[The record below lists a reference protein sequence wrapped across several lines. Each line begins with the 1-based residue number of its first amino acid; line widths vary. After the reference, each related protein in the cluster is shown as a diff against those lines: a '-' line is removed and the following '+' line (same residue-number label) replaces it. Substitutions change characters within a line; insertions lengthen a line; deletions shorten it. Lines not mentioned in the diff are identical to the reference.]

1 MSKLSP
7 EAIVAA
13 GVREKAISFAVDG
26 QPING
31 ILATPENDAP
41 KGVII
46 FSHGWSGF
54 RSGPAGILTTLAR
67 MFAQHGFVSLRFDYR
82 GRGESGGNGLEST
95 LTTMADDLVAACA
108 FM

>member
-13 GVREKAISFAVDG
+13 GVREKAVSFAVDG

-31 ILATPENDAP
+31 ILATPENDTP

-54 RSGPAGILTTLAR
+54 RAGPAIPPSA
-67 MFAQHGFVSLRFDYR
+67 
-82 GRGESGGNGLEST
+82 ST
-95 LTTMADDLVAACA
+95 IVAAA
-108 FM
+108 KAKATV